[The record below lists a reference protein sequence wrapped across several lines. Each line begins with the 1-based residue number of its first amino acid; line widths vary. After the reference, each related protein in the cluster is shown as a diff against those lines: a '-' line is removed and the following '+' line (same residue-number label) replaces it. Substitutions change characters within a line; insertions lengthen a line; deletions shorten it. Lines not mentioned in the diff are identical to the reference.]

1 MLKRWVKVLLCLC
14 LVTPFIIKPLLISAE
29 GNGWDIGGNDYG
41 YSAGGGFGGTSGTG
55 WDADTND
62 IFAIVAGVADGA
74 RQTWD
79 DVQAGVN
86 GALQFGADQLGQTV
100 QTVLKSGERY
110 LDTYNDFLGDVAI
123 LMGVAP
129 GQLSDDDVKNLNR
142 FVTEGGASRGGGA
155 GRREYYTQPKDD
167 VSSDT
172 KKEIANGST
181 KNTTIVNYYTYNI
194 YFTGLYYNDHWY
206 EDVQANITEVK
217 RIADQF
223 PDIPDLSKAYLYVQ
237 LPEYITGLNPADRPE
252 LDHDIEITLIDYAT
266 YVDMM
271 YSNSGKDYVL
281 NYYFKVPDGRNS
293 FDLTVEDIQGITL
306 DYNYTTY
313 RNMPDRDFLGLYDF
327 DDNITDKSW
336 YEVAPTLNFTP
347 AYKQGKYNNMLH
359 KGGSYMAG
367 FSGDYIT
374 IPFDNDDNIFTVSF
388 YIKGSSGVLPFSPQS
403 FVDYAMPIVL
413 LSGNP
418 VAGNYYDSYSSS
430 VYFSGLHAE
439 RSLLHG
445 ISEYTLNQP
454 VKVNEGNYTAFD
466 TYSDKYYNITIS
478 SDGTYLYYFVDG
490 VLLKKC
496 DYYFL
501 GDINSITFYHDISV
515 DDLLINTNCLYTSDF
530 TLPTSAHSVPVY
542 YKTPDNVPD
551 RTIALRTTDTITDI
565 RVGGQRPYLPDDGNV
580 YVDVVSGNVAS
591 VNQYKNGGWQSIEG
605 SYFKNGEWT
614 RLVNADISDLT
625 MGADPLPD
633 DNPDPLPSPDT
644 PVKGAC
650 GFDVDTECY
659 LDGDGKYQCYS
670 KGVFV
675 GSCASGGGDD
685 GTNIWDVIRDIID
698 GIGSIGNTIKDIIAG
713 SLDALGKLIGGITDL
728 LGKLLIP
735 SDGFFASLLD
745 TEFPAIN
752 AKLGILGQPL
762 DIAIS
767 TLNSIAQVEDT
778 GGQISWSGISWQ
790 GVQLVP
796 AGNFSFAQ
804 VLGNGALAQ
813 AHSLALDIVDFG
825 IWMGLLGYA
834 AKQCSKFFGRR
845 GD

>member
-1 MLKRWVKVLLCLC
+1 MIKRWVKVLLCCC
-14 LVTPFIIKPLLISAE
+14 LAMPLFFMPVSAE
-29 GNGWDIGGNDYG
+29 GNGWDIGGDDYG

-55 WDADTND
+55 WRSDTDD
-62 IFAIVAGVADGA
+62 IFAIVAGVADSA
-74 RQTWD
+74 RQSWD

-86 GALQFGADQLGQTV
+86 GALEFGADQLGQTV
-100 QTVLKSGERY
+100 HTVLNAGERY
-110 LDTYNDFLGDVAI
+110 LDTYNDFLGDVAV

-129 GQLSDDDVKNLNR
+129 GELSSEDVKNLNR
-142 FVTEGGASRGGGA
+142 YVADGGGTRGGGA

-172 KKEIANGST
+172 KKEIANGTT

-237 LPEYITGLNPADRPE
+237 LPEFITGLNPADRPE
-252 LDHDIEITLIDYAT
+252 LDYDIEITLIDYAT

-327 DDNITDKSW
+327 DDNLDDKSW
-336 YEVAPTLNFTP
+336 YEVVPTSNFT
-347 AYKQGKYNNMLH
+347 AKYSAGKYDNMLL
-359 KGGSYMAG
+359 KEGSYLIN
-367 FSGDYIT
+367 FSADYIT
-374 IPFDNDDNIFTVSF
+374 IPFNNDDHVFTVS
-388 YIKGSSGVLPFSPQS
+388 YYVKGVMLTLSSAPSQWVNYVLPT
-403 FVDYAMPIVL
+403 VL

-418 VAGNYYDSYSSS
+418 VFGHHFTAVSTGI
-430 VYFSGLHAE
+430 FSGLTFTPAF
-439 RSLLHG
+439 LHG
-445 ISEYTLNQP
+445 LGQYTSNTPVTAIDGKYTDLTLN
-454 VKVNEGNYTAFD
+454 NG
-466 TYSDKYYNITIS
+466 KYYHVAIS
-478 SDGTYLYYFVDG
+478 SDGDYLYYFLDG
-490 VLLKKC
+490 KLIKKV
-496 DYYFL
+496 DYYLL
-501 GDINSITFYHDISV
+501 GDINSITFRHNVDV

-530 TLPTSAHSVPVY
+530 TPPSSAQSIPVY
-542 YKTPDNVPD
+542 YKTPDDVPD

-565 RVGGQRPYLPDDGNV
+565 RIGGQRPYLPADGNV

-591 VNQYKNGGWQSIEG
+591 VDQFKSGSWQSIEG
-605 SYFKNGEWT
+605 SYYKNGEWT

-633 DNPDPLPSPDT
+633 DDPDPTPD
-644 PVKGAC
+644 PDKPIKGAC

-659 LDGDGKYQCYS
+659 LDSNGKYQCYS

-675 GSCASGGGDD
+675 GSCASGSGDS
-685 GTNIWDVIRDIID
+685 GTNIWDIIRDIID
-698 GIGSIGNTIKDIIAG
+698 GIGAIGNTIKEIIGG
-713 SLDALGKLIGGITDL
+713 SLDVLGKVIGGLVDM

-735 SDGFFASLLD
+735 SEGFFTTLLD

-796 AGNFSFAQ
+796 AGSFSFAD

-813 AHSLALDIVDFG
+813 AHSFALDIVDFG

>member
-1 MLKRWVKVLLCLC
+1 MIKRWVKVLLCCC
-14 LVTPFIIKPLLISAE
+14 LAMPLFFIPVSAE
-29 GNGWDIGGNDYG
+29 GNGWDIGGDDYG

-55 WDADTND
+55 WRSDTDD
-62 IFAIVAGVADGA
+62 IFAIVAGVADSA
-74 RQTWD
+74 RQSWD

-86 GALQFGADQLGQTV
+86 GALEFGADQLGQTV
-100 QTVLKSGERY
+100 HTVLNAGERY
-110 LDTYNDFLGDVAI
+110 LDTYNDFLGDVAV

-129 GQLSDDDVKNLNR
+129 GQLSSEDVKNLNR
-142 FVTEGGASRGGGA
+142 YVADGGGTRGGGA

-172 KKEIANGST
+172 KKEIANGTT

-237 LPEYITGLNPADRPE
+237 LPEFITGLNPADRPE
-252 LDHDIEITLIDYAT
+252 LDYDIEITLIDYAT

-293 FDLTVEDIQGITL
+293 FDLTVEDIKGITL

-327 DDNITDKSW
+327 DDNLDDKSW
-336 YEVAPTLNFTP
+336 YEVVPTSNFV
-347 AYKQGKYNNMLH
+347 AKYSAGKYGNMLL
-359 KGGSYMAG
+359 KEGSYLIN

-374 IPFDNDDNIFTVSF
+374 IPFNNDDHVFTISYYV
-388 YIKGSSGVLPFSPQS
+388 KGILTTLSYAPSQWVNYVLPT
-403 FVDYAMPIVL
+403 VL

-418 VAGNYYDSYSSS
+418 IFGSHFTGVSTGVFAGLTSKPA
-430 VYFSGLHAE
+430 F
-439 RSLLHG
+439 LHG
-445 ISEYTLNQP
+445 LGQYTSNTP
-454 VKVNEGNYTAFD
+454 VTATDGQYTDLTINF
-466 TYSDKYYNITIS
+466 DKYYHIAIS
-478 SDGTYLYYFVDG
+478 SDGDYLYYFLDG
-490 VLLKKC
+490 KLIKKV
-496 DYYFL
+496 DYYLL
-501 GDINSITFYHDISV
+501 GDINSITFRHNVDV

-530 TLPTSAHSVPVY
+530 TPPSSAQSIPVY
-542 YKTPDNVPD
+542 YKTPDDVPD

-565 RVGGQRPYLPDDGNV
+565 RIGGQRPYLPADGNV

-591 VNQYKNGGWQSIEG
+591 VDQFKSGSWQSIEG
-605 SYFKNGEWT
+605 SFYKNGEWT

-633 DNPDPLPSPDT
+633 DDPDPTPD
-644 PVKGAC
+644 PDKPIKGAC

-659 LDGDGKYQCYS
+659 LDSNGKYQCYS

-675 GSCASGGGDD
+675 GSCASGSGDS
-685 GTNIWDVIRDIID
+685 GTNIWDIIRDIID
-698 GIGSIGNTIKDIIAG
+698 GIGAIGNTIKEIIGG
-713 SLDALGKLIGGITDL
+713 SLDVLGKVIGGLVDM

-735 SDGFFASLLD
+735 SEGFFTTLLD

-796 AGNFSFAQ
+796 AGSFSFAD

-813 AHSLALDIVDFG
+813 AHSFALDVVDFG